1 MKQRILCVILALLMV
16 FSFAGG
22 ILASA
27 ASEIYYDGEWHT
39 YTGNTFRLKINGETV
54 SCSVP
59 PIVFRDYSVVPARDV
74 FEHLGADVVWYGPEE
89 RVTVNL
95 GKTAVVLYINSITAY
110 KNGKAETMP
119 IAPKIINGKTMIPV
133 RYVAESL
140 GFDVQF
146 DSKTDTILIETAP
159 KQPTITPQPPAVTPT
174 PPTAEPSISLS
185 SYKGTESKG
194 VFSMRF
200 TFSKAVSD
208 ISDFVLKE
216 PNRIVLDLGDVKLG
230 SGIGSSTY
238 NAELVTAVRFGQ
250 HGAVLRIVLDAQEGT
265 KYTVSSSGKT
275 ITVAVGKTGTSL
287 PESNI
292 TVPDNKEDENKG
304 NDEETQEEE
313 KPAITIPNF
322 DHIDIKPSRSIT
334 IDPGHGGSD
343 PGATYTDEEGNLWKE
358 TDINLAI
365 ALKVRDILEA
375 KGVRVVMTRT
385 KEETVVR
392 RSRPEL
398 ANEEKTALFISI
410 HTNSVAENDKAN
422 GIETWGGLEIAT
434 SKTIGGVTDESFAK
448 NVQSAVIKQTKASN
462 RGVKDSLDLTVLLYS
477 AMPSILIEVGFITNE
492 QERENL
498 FSNSYRNKLAQGIAE
513 GILKTF
519 EDMGV

>member
-1 MKQRILCVILALLMV
+1 MKQRILCVILAMLMV

-22 ILASA
+22 ILASS

-74 FEHLGADVVWYGPEE
+74 FEHLGADVVWYGPDE

-95 GKTAVVLYINSITAY
+95 GSTAVVLYINSITAY

-146 DSKTDTILIETAP
+146 DSQTDTILISTTTKPPA
-159 KQPTITPQPPAVTPT
+159 ITPQPPAATPET
-174 PPTAEPSISLS
+174 PEEPEASIALT

-230 SGIGSSTY
+230 SGIGNSTY
-238 NAELVTAVRFGQ
+238 NSELVTAVRFGQ
-250 HGAVLRIVLDAQEGT
+250 HGAVLRVVLDAAAET
-265 KYTVSSSGKT
+265 KYTVSTSGKT
-275 ITVAVGKTGTSL
+275 VTVAVGSAGTSL
-287 PESNI
+287 PEN
-292 TVPDNKEDENKG
+292 TTPVPDNPEDDENSENQEDEKVTIN
-304 NDEETQEEE
+304 
-313 KPAITIPNF
+313 IPNF
-322 DHIDIKPSRSIT
+322 DHINIEPSRSIT

-343 PGATYTDEEGNLWKE
+343 PGATYTDEDGTVWRE
-358 TDINLAI
+358 TDINLAV
-365 ALKVRDILEA
+365 ALKVRDILEDE
-375 KGVRVVMTRT
+375 GVRVVMTRT

-410 HTNSVAENDKAN
+410 HTNSVAENDTAN
-422 GIETWGGLEIAT
+422 GIETWGGLEVET

-448 NVQSAVIKQTKASN
+448 NVQSAVIKQTKAAN

-477 AMPSILIEVGFITNE
+477 AMPSILVEVGFITNE
-492 QERENL
+492 TERENL
-498 FSNSYRNKLAQGIAE
+498 FSNSYRNKLAQGIAD